1 MKFTVTET
9 ATLCAHDE
17 SGLCPHCGH
26 KARARPHYR
35 ACPAF
40 AQPVPTTM
48 LGQTRPEPPPSH
60 GTGTELKKL
69 LAQIGIKAT
78 ANCTCNARAR
88 EMDAWGIDEA
98 SKPERIE
105 QAVGWLREE
114 AAKRKLPFLDA
125 AGRLLIKRAIS
136 NARRAS
142 RGQEQGE
149 ATV

>member
-1 MKFTVTET
+1 VTET
-9 ATLCAHDE
+9 ATLCAHDA
-17 SGLCPHCGH
+17 SGICPHCGH

-48 LGQTRPEPPPSH
+48 PGQSRPEPPPSH
-60 GTGTELKKL
+60 GPGTELKKL
-69 LAQIGIKAT
+69 LSRIGIKASPT
-78 ANCTCNARAR
+78 CTCNARAR

-114 AAKRKLPFLDA
+114 AQKRGLPFLDA
-125 AGRLLIKRAIS
+125 AGRMLIKRAIS

-142 RGQEQGE
+142 REQKEGA